1 MAPARYSMLALYPF
15 VAYVTRPLIPVPFS
29 PINSPLL
36 QATETMT
43 TVLIIDDDHFV
54 RDSICD
60 LLLLEGFQTLTAD
73 KGTTGLQLAIEH
85 HPDLILCDVQ
95 IPDLDGYDL
104 LKRLR
109 QNHLT
114 QAIPFIF
121 LSARAAKTDL
131 RLGMN
136 LGADDYLTKPCSAA
150 DLLEAINSRLSKHD
164 ALQSQTQQELENLRS
179 SITLALP
186 HELRTPL
193 TGIVTSVELLRLL
206 ADAPTKE
213 DLLEIADTIQS
224 SSQKLYRLIQNYLL
238 YAKLEVTSH
247 DPALLATFQQGAMS
261 QPNHIVATVAAQVA
275 QQYDRGGDLLLDL
288 AADAISQRIRCT
300 GADLEKILSELID
313 NAFKFSGAGT
323 VVYVKSWVEEPFYG
337 VEITDIGRGMT
348 EEHIALLGAY
358 IQFDRRIYEQYG
370 VGLGFAIA
378 KRLVELW
385 QGRILVKSQPNG
397 GTTVRVSLLQVPLA
411 HTEAQEFLDCA
422 NFQPQ

>member
-1 MAPARYSMLALYPF
+1 M
-15 VAYVTRPLIPVPFS
+15 T
-29 PINSPLL
+29 LL
-36 QATETMT
+36 LNPSKETAFTCEQIKPMT

-60 LLLLEGFQTLTAD
+60 LLNLEGFQTLTAD
-73 KGTTGLQLAIEH
+73 NGTTGLYLATEH
-85 HPDLILCDVQ
+85 HPDLILCDIQ

-104 LKRLR
+104 LKQLR

-114 QAIPFIF
+114 QSIPFIF
-121 LSARAAKTDL
+121 LSARVAKTDQ

-150 DLLEAINSRLSKHD
+150 DLLEAINSRLSKRH
-164 ALQSQTQQELENLRS
+164 AIQSQTQQELENLRS

-238 YAKLEVTSH
+238 YAKLEVTRC
-247 DPALLATFQQGAMS
+247 DVTLQAAFQQGAVS
-261 QPNHIVATVAAQVA
+261 HPSPLVASVAEQVA
-275 QQYDRGGDLLLDL
+275 RQYDR
-288 AADAISQRIRCT
+288 AADLVLQLDFEQPQYVVRCA
-300 GADLEKILSELID
+300 GSDLEKILLELID
-313 NAFKFSGAGT
+313 NAFKFSSQGSPVRVKGCVEAGFY
-323 VVYVKSWVEEPFYG
+323 VVEVR
-337 VEITDIGRGMT
+337 DMGRGMT

-358 IQFDRRIYEQYG
+358 MQFNRRIYEQHG

-385 QGRILVKSQPNG
+385 QGRLVVQSQPNCA
-397 GTTVRVSLLQVPLA
+397 TVVRVSLPQVPC
-411 HTEAQEFLDCA
+411 AQVEPNELIDYA
-422 NFQPQ
+422 DFQLQ